1 MLFKPIL
8 RNIVQTIVNLAP
20 FCMFKAVVAFGPLL
34 KFVKFA
40 TLGAG
45 GGGQGGREG
54 GFEEQMRW
62 VLIDFTNF
70 IHIFLNIYIK
80 VIL

>member
-1 MLFKPIL
+1 
-8 RNIVQTIVNLAP
+8 
-20 FCMFKAVVAFGPLL
+20 MFKAVVAFGPLL
-34 KFVKFA
+34 KFVKFV
-40 TLGAG
+40 TLGRWG
-45 GGGQGGREG
+45 GGGGGG

-62 VLIDFTNF
+62 VLVDFTSF